1 MGGGES
7 DYHSLARDADRA
19 LQSLI
24 PLMETLEYF

>member
-1 MGGGES
+1 MGGGEP